1 MLSVLSDEPVS
12 VCFFSTSM
20 PLAVF
25 TESTYWMIA
34 VILAEQ
40 MAYFVVSSIR
50 DISISPLVSN
60 ESASCS
66 GHGVKRASDG

>member
-1 MLSVLSDEPVS
+1 MLSDAPVS

-20 PLAVF
+20 PLAAF
-25 TESTYWMIA
+25 TESTYWMMA

-50 DISISPLVSN
+50 DISISPFVTN
-60 ESASCS
+60 GSASCS
-66 GHGVKRASDG
+66 GHGVKRESDG

>member
-1 MLSVLSDEPVS
+1 MLSVLSDAPVS

-20 PLAVF
+20 PLAAF
-25 TESTYWMIA
+25 TESTYWMMA

-50 DISISPLVSN
+50 DIRISPLVTN

-66 GHGVKRASDG
+66 GHGVKRESDG